1 MEIIFG
7 IVYFVGWLIYV
18 VFSALLVDE
27 DDRPAVVWI
36 SIISGSIWFAT
47 VPLMAIG
54 YLVNYMIE
62 RRCK

>member
-1 MEIIFG
+1 MEIILG

-36 SIISGSIWFAT
+36 AIIAGSIWPVTLPIT
-47 VPLMAIG
+47 VLTLIFD
-54 YLVNYMIE
+54 
-62 RRCK
+62 